1 MRGSS
6 LKKMGSSSLPETT
19 GTFPKIFGGG
29 GGREQGGGGGGGGG
43 GGEKAERNLQLAHD
57 ELH

>member
-1 MRGSS
+1 
-6 LKKMGSSSLPETT
+6 MGSSSLPETT